1 MLTFLP
7 IRWRLAAWYFCTLG
21 AILTFVAAGS
31 WLTMRR
37 SLEHALDLGL
47 THQLNGLRDYIAKS
61 GAARPED
68 LPPRLAPIS
77 GMSDL
82 FRVYDAEGRLICES
96 TTLTSRHLRLP
107 APDDADST
115 VRYRSAASAFSLR
128 LAYQRYRLG
137 QHTITLEVGDP
148 VRKFETALQEL
159 TTALWLSL
167 PILLAIGSLGGFWLS
182 ARALQPVD
190 QLTKDARAITATDLS
205 RRLAVPPAK
214 DELRRLSETLNVMLD
229 RIENSFRQVRRF
241 TADAS
246 HELRAPVTLI
256 HTAAEFSLRRKRS
269 AEELEDGMRKIL
281 REAQRTARLIDDLLV
296 LARADSDPTA
306 FVLKPMDLAAVLD
319 EVAEQAGVLAAPH
332 GVSVTSHRAPGALR
346 VNGDEASLRR
356 LLLILVDN
364 AVKYTPAGGH
374 LTFDARTEG
383 DEILVAVADS
393 GAGIAEE
400 DLPRVFE
407 RFWRASKVRSREL
420 GGAGLGLSI
429 AKEIADRHGAR
440 LAAASQLERGSTFTL
455 VLPAL

>member
-1 MLTFLP
+1 MLTVLP
-7 IRWRLAAWYFCTLG
+7 VRWRLAAWYFCTLA
-21 AILTFVAAGS
+21 AILAFVAAGS

-47 THQLNGLRDYIAKS
+47 THQLNGLRDYVAKS
-61 GAARPED
+61 GAARPEE
-68 LPPRLAPIS
+68 LSPRLAPIS
-77 GMSDL
+77 GLSDL
-82 FRVYDAEGRLICES
+82 FRVYDAAGRLICES
-96 TTLTSRHLRLP
+96 TALTNRHVRLA
-107 APDDADST
+107 APRDADST
-115 VRYRSAASAFSLR
+115 VRYRSAPGGFALR

-148 VRKFETALQEL
+148 VRKFETALQES
-159 TTALWLSL
+159 TTDLWIFL
-167 PILLAIGSLGGFWLS
+167 PILLALGSLGGFWLS
-182 ARALQPVD
+182 GRALQPVD
-190 QLTKDARAITATDLS
+190 QLTTDARAITATDLS
-205 RRLAVPPAK
+205 RRLAVPPAR
-214 DELRRLSETLNVMLD
+214 DELRRLSETLNLMLD

-256 HTAAEFSLRRKRS
+256 HTAAEFSLRRRRS
-269 AEELEDGMRKIL
+269 AEELEASMREIL
-281 REAQRTARLIDDLLV
+281 REAQRTARLIDDLLL
-296 LARADSDPTA
+296 LARADSDPSA
-306 FVLKPMDLAAVLD
+306 FSPKPMDLVPVLD
-319 EVAEQAGVLAAPH
+319 EVGEQAGVLAAPR
-332 GVSVTSHRAPGALR
+332 GVSVTAPRAPGALR
-346 VNGDEASLRR
+346 VTGDEASLRR

-374 LTFDARTEG
+374 LTLDARTEG
-383 DEILVAVADS
+383 NEILVAVADS

-440 LAAASQLERGSTFTL
+440 LTVASQLGRGSTFTL
-455 VLPAL
+455 ILPAL